1 MAGIYGFDEYTAREL
16 VRQLYETKHRVDSLA
31 RKVNRKNATT
41 PRSIEYAV
49 PKTTLQP
56 GQSCEAYLMK
66 YDAANDVFIT
76 DTTDTVT
83 VKDLHSWSFAVG
95 VDDYA
100 STSSRLTIAKH
111 PKARAWISTAPTGLI
126 QQAEP
131 DATIAT
137 GGQGTFSIYQ
147 DGTDTTVNVT
157 AKVQWGD
164 DAEGV
169 SANKES
175 WVRWNGATWEW
186 IGGDCED

>member
-1 MAGIYGFDEYTAREL
+1 MAGLYGFDEYTSREL
-16 VRQLYETKHRVDSLA
+16 VRLLYETKHRVDSLT
-31 RKVNRKNATT
+31 RKVNRNNSSA
-41 PRSIEYAV
+41 PRSLEYAV

-56 GQSCEAYLMK
+56 GSSCEAYLLR
-66 YDAANDVFIT
+66 YNPTSDVFYT
-76 DTTDTVT
+76 DTTDTIT
-83 VKDLHSWSFAVG
+83 VKDLHGWSFAVG
-95 VDDYA
+95 TDDYA
-100 STSSRLTIAKH
+100 STTSRLTIAKH
-111 PKARAWISTAPTGLI
+111 PKARAWISAAPTGLI

-131 DATIAT
+131 DTTIAT

-164 DAEGV
+164 DGEGV

-175 WVRWNGATWEW
+175 WVRWNGTIWEW